1 MYKSSETEIVLPMER
16 SHSWS
21 SAPASKAG
29 EGQTSES
36 SNLSLSASFFL
47 YPSCGLLLHFLSQCC
62 QMREEHVNCQLTVGI
77 ALDALPNVK

>member
-1 MYKSSETEIVLPMER
+1 MLNETKISLPMER

-47 YPSCGLLLHFLSQCC
+47 PHLYRGLLLHFLSQCC

-77 ALDALPNVK
+77 AFDALPDVK

>member
-1 MYKSSETEIVLPMER
+1 MSNGYKFALPMER

-47 YPSCGLLLHFLSQCC
+47 PHLYRGLLLHFPSQCC
-62 QMREEHVNCQLTVGI
+62 QMREDHVNC
-77 ALDALPNVK
+77 

>member
-29 EGQTSES
+29 EGQTSVS
-36 SNLSLSASFFL
+36 SNLTLSGHRDTD
-47 YPSCGLLLHFLSQCC
+47 YT
-62 QMREEHVNCQLTVGI
+62 LT
-77 ALDALPNVK
+77 AQETPC